1 MFNILSIKKNNFEL
15 VLGII
20 TPLSF
25 LILYYL
31 SVFFI
36 SAYVYLFGFL
46 FILSIILSL
55 IIQKN
60 IFNCFFLSFALSI
73 CLPTITHPVNLFPE
87 SMEFFSDYLFIY
99 SDRFSLRSIGLLII
113 SVTCF
118 FFLTLKLIS
127 ERSILLIPLFIF
139 SFLFVLI
146 FMHHSY
152 EKLSI
157 FQIII
162 DFGQVLSCI
171 SIIIFFRNLEPS
183 YENKLLANS
192 YINLI
197 FSFLVIFILF
207 DLLLTFSGLIS
218 WSHSYRG
225 AIQGAFYYSELN
237 YSLFLGIAFI
247 FILYKLNLNNFV
259 YILLSSI
266 FTFILFLT
274 QIKTTGFAFIIAIF
288 VISLFKNKALNKL
301 LAPII
306 ALSLI
311 ALISFLLGAEETNS
325 LIARFLTYYLYFWTI
340 IDGNNLIF
348 GIMPGIHDVTFPSNL
363 SLYFF
368 DAGYVELLTGFPD
381 NIAEEYINRSTYD
394 EGGAFLPHNT
404 LLTVLSG
411 YGIITLY
418 HMFKYLYL
426 TPYNLIKKIRSS
438 ELKEYEYLISMVVF
452 IALCSLLHPIMQVSI
467 IIFIIEFLNFSK
479 KIKNC

>member
-1 MFNILSIKKNNFEL
+1 MLNILSIKKKNFEL

-20 TPLSF
+20 IPLSF

-36 SAYVYLFGFL
+36 SAYVYLLGFL

-73 CLPTITHPVNLFPE
+73 CLPTITHPIDLFPE
-87 SMEFFSDYLFIY
+87 SMLFFSDHLFLY

-113 SVTCF
+113 SFTCF

-127 ERSILLIPLFIF
+127 ERSILVIPL
-139 SFLFVLI
+139 
-146 FMHHSY
+146 
-152 EKLSI
+152 
-157 FQIII
+157 
-162 DFGQVLSCI
+162 DFGQVLLCI
-171 SIIIFFRNLEPS
+171 STIIFFRSLEPS
-183 YENKLLANS
+183 YKNKLLANS

-259 YILLSSI
+259 YILLLSI

-288 VISLFKNKALNKL
+288 VIPLFKKKLFNKL
-301 LAPII
+301 LAPLI
-306 ALSLI
+306 AFSLI
-311 ALISFLLGAEETNS
+311 FLVLFLLGAEETNS

-381 NIAEEYINRSTYD
+381 NIAEEYISRSTYD

-418 HMFKYLYL
+418 HMFIYLYL

-438 ELKEYEYLISMVVF
+438 ELQGYEYLISMVVF

-479 KIKNC
+479 KVKNCYKTKISILFFLTKAQAAYQFYF